1 MPELLLWFYG
11 VSRLASQQT
20 CTTSV
25 QAAPYCGIPRPLTNG
40 EHTMTDDNTAVQIV
54 SNFLAASMA
63 PDPVKAATFMSADVR
78 ITFTGGRA
86 MPDPQTITAFN
97 GSRYAWVKKALGN
110 FDWMD
115 RGDHTVV
122 YSNGTLYG
130 EWQDGR
136 SFSGNRYLD
145 RFEVRDGKITHMDV
159 WNDSAEWILAP
170 ELNRS

>member
-1 MPELLLWFYG
+1 MSE
-11 VSRLASQQT
+11 
-20 CTTSV
+20 
-25 QAAPYCGIPRPLTNG
+25 
-40 EHTMTDDNTAVQIV
+40 TDKAVQIV

-86 MPDPQTITAFN
+86 MASPQVITAFN
-97 GSRYAWVKKALGN
+97 GGRYAWVKKALGN

-130 EWQDGR
+130 EWPDGR
-136 SFSGNRYLD
+136 RFAGNRYLD
-145 RFEVRDGKITHMDV
+145 RFEVRDGLITRMDV
-159 WNDSAEWILAP
+159 WNDSAEWMLEPAIAR
-170 ELNRS
+170 EE

>member
-1 MPELLLWFYG
+1 MSE
-11 VSRLASQQT
+11 V
-20 CTTSV
+20 
-25 QAAPYCGIPRPLTNG
+25 NK
-40 EHTMTDDNTAVQIV
+40 DVQIV
-54 SNFLAASMA
+54 SNFLEASMA
-63 PDPVKAATFMSADVR
+63 PDPVRAATFMSDDVK

-97 GSRYAWVKKALGN
+97 SARYARVKKALGN

-130 EWQDGR
+130 EWPDGR

-145 RFEVRDGKITHMDV
+145 RFEVRNGKITRMDV
-159 WNDSAEWILAP
+159 WNDSAEWMLMP
-170 ELNRS
+170 EIAKA